1 MWQGLKVKAIDLPN
15 VLGCLLITDTRPV
28 LKQRGRKREREEK
41 KKKANRSLI
50 NRPTKWARILGWAH
64 L

>member
-41 KKKANRSLI
+41 KKKPIGLLLTGLPNG
-50 NRPTKWARILGWAH
+50 PEF
-64 L
+64 